1 MLLNNLIG
9 SKEMSYQSWRDP
21 QNEIIDNTNIY
32 VLTVSEDD
40 QSLIDFIS
48 NGYFVVNYDSPESI
62 SALLFRMG
70 NKWLNEA
77 LYNLA
82 DNFRH
87 DDLLNKKRIKIFLI
101 NIYYQIDE
109 SKYTL
114 LVSFENPAVSSSNY
128 LLGITNI
135 ANQINDSYL
144 TEMALWKERIE
155 KERKES
161 DELVEK
167 HPKLK
172 EVTDKFAGLKAM
184 GEHFTEPRLLPDY
197 EFNSKLHLS
206 KVLAFDEV
214 KSLDLTDPLATIS
227 SSLFAPRSGVFKTHL
242 ALDGDG
248 GHIAVITWEDYRDSR
263 VSYLEV
269 IHLIHSNKQ
278 KFTKLPL
285 STAIA
290 DLEIEFDDEVSIV
303 SEVGFPNASSENN
316 DHILNGVELYFN
328 DSDIVISET
337 KNLIKEK
344 GFEAFAWYQP
354 HHFYSRSR
362 WGIYF
367 DAEKMDKLAFT
378 LAQDLR
384 PLSIKENIYSYASKL
399 AMNLVYQHELFH
411 AKVEAIITW
420 LELSAQNKKFIKYF
434 ENVYKK
440 SFLKDCC
447 IEEALANWNS
457 WMFDIRSIGELDA
470 YHFQRVKSIVEDFLD
485 SSPPGYDQWAIGK
498 TVESWNT
505 LGSQIASG
513 ELTKHKN
520 DLPLGVIFNET
531 YFQFHFLPSDI
542 PIYFI
547 GSGQI
552 LSRLISAPSTLRLP
566 PRRELRK
573 VIEKFYGY
581 SLDPKGGKGSHEKWI
596 GDNGRFFII
605 PGTDPVS
612 PPVFKTFLHHF
623 GIDKQ
628 TYINNIRSN
637 F

>member
-1 MLLNNLIG
+1 
-9 SKEMSYQSWRDP
+9 MSYQSWRDP
-21 QNEIIDNTNIY
+21 KNEIIDNTNIY
-32 VLTVSEDD
+32 VLTVSEED
-40 QSLIDFIS
+40 QSLIDLIS
-48 NGYFVVNYDSPESI
+48 NGYFEVAYDGPEPFSSI
-62 SALLFRMG
+62 AFRLG

-77 LYNLA
+77 LYDLA
-82 DNFRH
+82 DHFRH
-87 DDLLNKKRIKIFLI
+87 DDLLNKKRIKIYLI

-114 LVSFENPAVSSSNY
+114 LVSFEKPAVSSSNY
-128 LLGITNI
+128 LIGITNI
-135 ANQINDSYL
+135 ANRIKDAYL
-144 TEMALWKERIE
+144 TELALWKDRIE

-184 GEHFTEPRLLPDY
+184 RELSTEPILLPDY
-197 EFNSKLHLS
+197 EFNSNLHLS
-206 KVLAFDEV
+206 KVLAFDAVE
-214 KSLDLTDPLATIS
+214 SLDLAGHLAAIS
-227 SSLFAPRSGVFKTHL
+227 SGLFAPRSGVFKTHL
-242 ALDGDG
+242 ALDGAG
-248 GHIAVITWEDYRDSR
+248 GHIGVITWEDYRDSR
-263 VSYLEV
+263 APYLEV
-269 IHLIHSNKQ
+269 IHLIHSNKK

-285 STAIA
+285 LTAIA
-290 DLEIEFDDEVSIV
+290 DLDIEFDEEVSIV

-316 DHILNGVELYFN
+316 DHILNGVEFGFN
-328 DSDIVISET
+328 DPDSVISET
-337 KNLIKEK
+337 KDLIKEK
-344 GFEAFAWYQP
+344 GFEAIAWYQP
-354 HHFYSRSR
+354 HHFYSSNR

-367 DAEKMDKLAFT
+367 DAKKMDKLAFT
-378 LAQDLR
+378 LAHDLK
-384 PLSIKENIYSYASKL
+384 PFNIKRNIYSYASKL

-411 AKVEAIITW
+411 AKVEAITTW
-420 LELSAQNKKFIKYF
+420 IELLSQKAKYIKYF
-434 ENVYKK
+434 ENVYQK
-440 SFLKDCC
+440 SFLKDSCL
-447 IEEALANWNS
+447 EEALANWNS
-457 WMFDIRSIGELDA
+457 WMFDIRSIGELDSSQ
-470 YHFQRVKSIVEDFLD
+470 FQGVKSIVEDYLD
-485 SSPPGYDQWAIGK
+485 ASPPGYDQWAIGK
-498 TVESWNT
+498 TTMSWKT
-505 LGSQIASG
+505 FGSQISTG
-513 ELTKHKN
+513 KLTKQKN
-520 DLPLGVIFNET
+520 ELPLDVIFDET
-531 YFQFHFLPSDI
+531 YFQFHFLSTDI

-547 GSGQI
+547 GDGQI

-628 TYINNIRSN
+628 TYINSIRGN

>member
-1 MLLNNLIG
+1 
-9 SKEMSYQSWRDP
+9 MSYQSWREP
-21 QNEIIDNTNIY
+21 KNEVIENSNIY

-40 QSLIDFIS
+40 NSLIDFIS
-48 NGYFVVNYDSPESI
+48 NGYFEVNYDGPESI
-62 SALLFRMG
+62 SALIFRMG

-82 DNFRH
+82 DRFKH
-87 DDLLNKKRIKIFLI
+87 DDLLDKKRIKIYLI

-114 LVSFENPAVSSSNY
+114 LVSFEKPVLSPSNY
-128 LLGITNI
+128 LIGITSI
-135 ANQINDSYL
+135 SNQIKDVYL

-155 KERKES
+155 RERKES
-161 DELVEK
+161 DALLER
-167 HPKLK
+167 HPEIK
-172 EVTDKFAGLKAM
+172 EVMDKFSGLNAM
-184 GEHFTEPRLLPDY
+184 KELSTEPRLLPDY
-197 EFNSKLHLS
+197 EFNSNLHLS
-206 KVLAFDEV
+206 KVLGFDAVE
-214 KSLDLTDPLATIS
+214 KLDLNDSLATIS
-227 SSLFAPRSGVFKTHL
+227 SSFYAPRSGVFETHL
-242 ALDGDG
+242 ALDSAG
-248 GHIAVITWEDYRDSR
+248 GHIAVITWVDYRDSR
-263 VSYLEV
+263 APYPEV

-285 STAIA
+285 STTIA
-290 DLEIEFDDEVSIV
+290 DLDINFDDEVSIV
-303 SEVGFPNASSENN
+303 SEVEFPNASSEDN
-316 DHILNGVELYFN
+316 DHILNGVEFDFN
-328 DSDIVISET
+328 DPDSVFSET
-337 KNLIKEK
+337 KDLIKEK
-344 GFEAFAWYQP
+344 GFEAIAWYQP
-354 HHFYSRSR
+354 HHFYSSNR

-367 DAEKMDKLAFT
+367 DAKKMDKLAFT
-378 LAQDLR
+378 LSQDLR
-384 PLSIKENIYSYASKL
+384 PLSIKGNIYSFASKL

-411 AKVEAIITW
+411 AKVEAITTW
-420 LELSAQNKKFIKYF
+420 IELLSQKAKYIKYS
-434 ENVYKK
+434 ENVYQK
-440 SFLKDCC
+440 SFLKNSCL
-447 IEEALANWNS
+447 EEALANWNS
-457 WMFDIRSIGELDA
+457 WIFDIRLIGELDS
-470 YHFQRVKSIVEDFLD
+470 FQFQSVKSIIEDYLD
-485 SSPPGYDQWAIGK
+485 ASPPGYDQWAIGK
-498 TVESWNT
+498 TTMSWKT
-505 LGSQIASG
+505 FGSQISTG
-513 ELTKHKN
+513 KLTKLKN
-520 DLPLGVIFNET
+520 ELPLDVMFDET

-547 GSGQI
+547 GDGQI

-628 TYINNIRSN
+628 TYINTIRGN